1 MYALILNAAEKERG
15 VRTFVEKTR
24 QGRNQRVIVELKREN
39 ELLIIKNE
47 CSQRVDTDEIK
58 RRLKKVPESSEDGIS
73 LWSAYV
79 YIQRCKSALVMT
91 RINNVREKLL
101 SNLAMYED
109 MTNLLKEVESLFDV
123 SGEVTIE
130 NRESNGKNYFMVGL
144 PIFVNTENKEDC

>member
-1 MYALILNAAEKERG
+1 MQEK
-15 VRTFVEKTR
+15 KP
-24 QGRNQRVIVELKREN
+24 RVIVELKREN
-39 ELLIIKNE
+39 ERLIIQNE
-47 CSQRVDTDEIK
+47 SSQTVDADEIK

-91 RINNVREKLL
+91 SINNVREKLL
-101 SNLAMYED
+101 SNLATHED
-109 MTNLLKEVESLFDV
+109 MTNLLKEVKSLFDV

-144 PIFVNTENKEDC
+144 PIFVNTENKENC